1 VVLVLFLID
10 FWISSLLSDRT
21 DLKSVPFVRCKNEI
35 QCFGQFFGS
44 FIGSIDLLTDDFI
57 DSMVLNFVFMVSIV
71 FVGFIFG
78 FHFLAESFRFNGC
91 LFFWPEKSRFWR
103 MLQ

>member
-57 DSMVLNFVFMVSIV
+57 DSMVLNFVFMVLNF
-71 FVGFIFG
+71 FVGFNFG
-78 FHFLAESFRFNGC
+78 FHFLFSV
-91 LFFWPEKSRFWR
+91 LWFFIFWTSKSRFCR